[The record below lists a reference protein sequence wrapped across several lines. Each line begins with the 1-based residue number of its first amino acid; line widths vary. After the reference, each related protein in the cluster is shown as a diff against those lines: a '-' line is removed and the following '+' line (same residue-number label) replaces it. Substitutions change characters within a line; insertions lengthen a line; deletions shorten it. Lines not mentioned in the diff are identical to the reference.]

1 MIIGKKHSQVHPC
14 SVVDALCEFV
24 FFFFSSLTPEPQ
36 LPLQQDDSVRPN
48 AFQIPSS
55 RLHMLYAMFET
66 AQTAETDLD
75 FNPVRTPL
83 INMSKFTSLS

>member
-1 MIIGKKHSQVHPC
+1 MIMGKKHSQERFQVHPR

-24 FFFFSSLTPEPQ
+24 FFFSSLTPEPQ
-36 LPLQQDDSVRPN
+36 LPSQQDDSVRPN

-66 AQTAETDLD
+66 ACRDRPG
-75 FNPVRTPL
+75 F
-83 INMSKFTSLS
+83 